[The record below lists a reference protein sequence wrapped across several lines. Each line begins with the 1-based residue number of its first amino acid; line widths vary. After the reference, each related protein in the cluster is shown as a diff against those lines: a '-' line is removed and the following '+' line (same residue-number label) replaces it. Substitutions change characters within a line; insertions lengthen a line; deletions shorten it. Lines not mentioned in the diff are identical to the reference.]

1 MFTWYWDLIPEN
13 FFLGLSFFKYINEIP
28 AGEIY
33 LNSIDRDGTGQGLDF
48 DILKKINKSFSKSII
63 LCGGVGN
70 KDHIY
75 KGMKISKLDA
85 IATSNL
91 FNFIG
96 DGFSNSRN
104 YLINKKI
111 NLAIRESV
119 YEKN

>member
-1 MFTWYWDLIPEN
+1 VKLN
-13 FFLGLSFFKYINEIP
+13 SNNFFKYIDTIP

-33 LNSIDRDGTGQGLDF
+33 LNSMDRDGTGQGLDF

-63 LCGGVGN
+63 LCGGIGN
-70 KDHIY
+70 KDHFY
-75 KGMKISKLDA
+75 EGMKTSKLDA
-85 IATSNL
+85 VATSNL

-104 YLINKKI
+104 YLIKKKI
-111 NLAIRESV
+111 NLAIRESI